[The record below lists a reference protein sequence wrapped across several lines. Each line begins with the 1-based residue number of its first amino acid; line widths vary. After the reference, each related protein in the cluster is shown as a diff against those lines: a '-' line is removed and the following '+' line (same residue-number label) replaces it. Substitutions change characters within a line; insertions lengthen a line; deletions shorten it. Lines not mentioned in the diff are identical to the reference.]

1 MSGGAG
7 ASGESGAS
15 IGLWRPDPAAV
26 REPQV
31 RGMRI
36 ERLLGEGGFGAV
48 WLAEQLEPVRRRI
61 ALKVLRATMPGP
73 RLRARFDAE
82 RQLLARME
90 HPGVARI
97 FDAGETDDGRLWF
110 AMEYVEGEPIDR
122 WCDRHRA
129 GLRARMGLLLQACTA
144 VQHAHS
150 KGVVHCD
157 LKPSNILVSEVDG
170 APVVKVIDFGVA
182 RVTSDTEALPTL
194 GSEAA
199 GPLGTLEFMAPE
211 QVRGSRD
218 ADTRTDVWALG
229 VVLYQQLCG
238 SLPFESRTLR
248 SGGIYAAAQMIS
260 DVDPDAPSGSLRA
273 AARRDPGG
281 ATRIAESRGLPWR
294 RLCAMTAPEL
304 DWIAMRCLEKD
315 PDRRYSGAAAL
326 ADDVARWLRDEP
338 VAAGPPNAALRL
350 RKFVRRHRLGV
361 AVGATAALGLLGAL
375 GGTGY
380 GLLQAQRNLALAEER
395 LARFERLRDFNASIL
410 SAVEPST
417 ARGMDTRLVRLMVD
431 SASSAIDTRFAD
443 DTAAASDVHRTV
455 GVAYRSI
462 GEWDQAESHL
472 RRSLELVRAQHGEGS
487 PHTLR
492 AQNDLGEVLLA
503 RGRIPDAAPLLES
516 THAARVAMLGPD
528 HPDSLVSLHN
538 LALLRDAQARLP
550 DAEAL
555 NSELVDRRAR
565 VLGPD
570 DDGTLRSRVNLA
582 DVQRQLGKRADALAN
597 LEQVVTV
604 RSARLGPDHP
614 ETLSARQ
621 SRALILRVS
630 GNGPAARAELEEIL
644 PLMTRVLGSAHS
656 DTISARHSAASIR
669 RDAGDV
675 AGAEAEFRELA
686 AALESTLGPDHVRT
700 LIVRNDLAAALEMQG
715 KLDEAEIVGRD
726 VLERYRRT
734 LGDSAPRT
742 MTATNNL
749 GYVYWAMGRH
759 AEAERHWTTA
769 AAGFE
774 KAVGPDHANT
784 IGARAAVARA
794 MLARGAPAEAR
805 SLVERVA
812 LNPPEGLSSARRL
825 QTVLVYGRILA
836 ALGEWP
842 AACDQFDR
850 AWALAGTDPTQQK
863 SVIEQVMPAMESA
876 ATEGGSESPS
886 VTPEGS
892 QPSIRSSGPS
902 GMVPDQ
908 IAIWRARAAAA
919 ASPKAAP

>member
-1 MSGGAG
+1 M
-7 ASGESGAS
+7 
-15 IGLWRPDPAAV
+15 GLWRRDAGAV
-26 REPQV
+26 REPV
-31 RGMRI
+31 VPGMRV

-48 WLAEQLEPVRRRI
+48 WLAEQQAPVRRRI

-97 FDAGETDDGRLWF
+97 YDAGETEDGRLWF

-122 WCDRHRA
+122 WCDRTRA
-129 GLRARMGLLLQACTA
+129 TLATRVELMLQACAA

-170 APVVKVIDFGVA
+170 SPVAKVIDFGVA
-182 RVTSDTEALPTL
+182 RVTSDTDALPTL

-211 QVRGSRD
+211 QVRGGRD

-229 VVLYQQLCG
+229 VVLYQQLRG
-238 SLPFESRTLR
+238 SLPFDSRTLR

-260 DVDPDAPSGSLRA
+260 DTEPNTPSGSLRA
-273 AARRDPGG
+273 AARRDQEG
-281 ATRIAESRGLPWR
+281 AVRVAAWRGLSWK

-315 PDRRYSGAAAL
+315 PERRYPGVASL
-326 ADDVARWLRDEP
+326 AEDLGRWMRDEP
-338 VAAGPPNAALRL
+338 VDAGPPNTALRL
-350 RKFVRRHRLGV
+350 RKFARRNRLGV
-361 AVGATAALGLLGAL
+361 AVGATAAMGVIAAL
-375 GGTGY
+375 AGTGY
-380 GLLQAQRNLALAEER
+380 GLLEANRNLSLAQER

-431 SASSAIDTRFAD
+431 SASREIDRRFAD
-443 DTAAASDVHRTV
+443 DTLAARDVHRTV

-462 GEWDQAESHL
+462 GEWDEAESHL
-472 RRSLELVRAQHGEGS
+472 RKALELVRADHGDAS
-487 PHTLR
+487 PNTLS

-503 RGRIPDAAPLLES
+503 RGKVPDAAPLLES
-516 THAARVAMLGPD
+516 THQARAALLGPD

-538 LALLRDAQARLP
+538 LTLLRDAQSRLT

-555 NSELVDRRAR
+555 GTELVERRSR

-570 DDGTLRSRVNLA
+570 ADGTLRSRANLA
-582 DVQRQLGKRADALAN
+582 DVQRQLGKRSDALAN
-597 LEQVVTV
+597 LDAVVAV
-604 RSARLGPDHP
+604 RTARLGDDHP

-630 GNGPAARAELEEIL
+630 GNPADARAELEAIL
-644 PLMTRVLGSAHS
+644 PLMQRVLGDSHT
-656 DTISARHSAASIR
+656 DTVSARHSAASIR
-669 RDAGDV
+669 RDTGDV
-675 AGAEAEFRELA
+675 AGAEIEFRQLA
-686 AALESTLGPDHVRT
+686 SILESTLGPDHVRT

-715 KLDEAEIVGRD
+715 KLDEAESIGRD

-759 AEAERHWTTA
+759 DDAERHWTVA

-794 MLARGAPAEAR
+794 MLARGAAAEAR
-805 SLVERVA
+805 PLVERTA
-812 LNPPEGLSSARRL
+812 LNPPDGLSTARRL
-825 QTVLVYGRILA
+825 QTILVYGRILA
-836 ALGEWP
+836 ALDEQS
-842 AACDQFDR
+842 AAQGQFER
-850 AWALAGTDPTQQK
+850 AWALAGDDRNQK
-863 SVIEQVMPAMESA
+863 AAIVEQVMASMPTLESEQ
-876 ATEGGSESPS
+876 AT
-886 VTPEGS
+886 V
-892 QPSIRSSGPS
+892 
-902 GMVPDQ
+902 
-908 IAIWRARAAAA
+908 WRTRAAEAGVEPA
-919 ASPKAAP
+919 QSSPAR

>member
-1 MSGGAG
+1 MSEGQGASVTSGETQQASGG
-7 ASGESGAS
+7 SGVSA
-15 IGLWRPDPAAV
+15 GLWRTAMSAP
-26 REPQV
+26 REPV
-31 RGMRI
+31 VPGMRI
-36 ERLLGEGGFGAV
+36 ERLIGEGGFGAV
-48 WLAEQLEPVRRRI
+48 WLAEQQEPVRRRI
-61 ALKVLRATMPGP
+61 ALKVLRAAMPGP

-97 FDAGETDDGRLWF
+97 YDAGETDDGRLWF

-122 WCDRHRA
+122 WCERHRA
-129 GLRARMGLLLQACTA
+129 TLRMRVELLLQACAA

-157 LKPSNILVSEVDG
+157 LKPSNILVSVIDG
-170 APVVKVIDFGVA
+170 APVAQVIDFGVA
-182 RVTSDTEALPTL
+182 RVTSDADTVPTL

-211 QVRGSRD
+211 QVRGGRE

-238 SLPFESRTLR
+238 TLPFDSRTLR
-248 SGGIYAAAQMIS
+248 SGGIYEAAQMIS
-260 DVDPDAPSGSLRA
+260 DTEPNTPSGSLRA
-273 AARRDPGG
+273 AARRDPEG
-281 ATRIAESRGLPWR
+281 AARIAAARDLSWR

-315 PDRRYSGAAAL
+315 PERRYSGVAAL
-326 ADDVARWLRDEP
+326 AEDLDRWLRDEP
-338 VAAGPPNAALRL
+338 VLAGPPNARLRL
-350 RKFVRRHRLGV
+350 RKFVRRNRIGV
-361 AVGATAALGLLGAL
+361 AVGATALAGLLAAL

-380 GLLQAQRNLALAEER
+380 GLLQAQRNLALAEEQ

-410 SAVEPST
+410 SAVAPST

-431 SASSAIDTRFAD
+431 SASAQIDRQFAD
-443 DTAAASDVHRTV
+443 DMTAASDVHRTV

-472 RRSLELVRAQHGEGS
+472 RRSLDLVRAAHGDGS
-487 PHTLR
+487 THTLR

-503 RGRIPDAAPLLES
+503 RGRVPDAVPLLET
-516 THAARVAMLGPD
+516 THAQRVAMFGPD

-538 LALLRDAQARLP
+538 LALLRDAQTRLT
-550 DAEAL
+550 DAESL
-555 NSELVDRRAR
+555 NIDLVERRSR

-570 DDGTLRSRVNLA
+570 ADGTLRSRVNLA
-582 DVQRQLGKRADALAN
+582 DVQRQLGKRAEALCNLDAVVAIRLAH
-597 LEQVVTV
+597 
-604 RSARLGPDHP
+604 LGEDHP
-614 ETLSARQ
+614 ETLAARQ

-630 GNGPAARAELEEIL
+630 GALEAARSELDAIMPTME
-644 PLMTRVLGSAHS
+644 RVLGETHT
-656 DTISARHSAASIR
+656 DTVSARHSAASIR
-669 RDAGDV
+669 RDSGDI
-675 AGAEAEFRELA
+675 ARAESEFRDLA
-686 AALESTLGPDHVRT
+686 RVLESTLGPDHVRT

-715 KLDEAEIVGRD
+715 KLDEAESIGRD

-759 AEAERHWTTA
+759 ADAERHWTIA
-769 AAGFE
+769 ADGFE

-794 MLARGAPAEAR
+794 MLARGAAAEAR
-805 SLVERVA
+805 PLVERVA
-812 LNPPEGLSSARRL
+812 LNPPEGLGSARQL
-825 QTVLVYGRILA
+825 QAILVYGRILA
-836 ALGEWP
+836 ATDEP
-842 AACDQFDR
+842 SAAHVQFER
-850 AWALAGTDPTQQK
+850 AWSLAGESSTQQAA
-863 SVIEQVMPAMESA
+863 VLEQVIA
-876 ATEGGSESPS
+876 ATPALEGDANAVWRTRAMAAGLQ
-886 VTPEGS
+886 VGTP
-892 QPSIRSSGPS
+892 P
-902 GMVPDQ
+902 
-908 IAIWRARAAAA
+908 
-919 ASPKAAP
+919 

>member
-1 MSGGAG
+1 MSGPEGAG
-7 ASGESGAS
+7 ES
-15 IGLWRPDPAAV
+15 IGLWRADGAGARAPEVP
-26 REPQV
+26 
-31 RGMRI
+31 GMRI

-61 ALKVLRATMPGP
+61 ALKVLRISMPGP

-97 FDAGETDDGRLWF
+97 YDAGETADGKLWF

-122 WCDRHRA
+122 WCDRHGA
-129 GLRARMGLLLQACTA
+129 ALRTRIGLLLQACAA

-170 APVVKVIDFGVA
+170 SPVVKVIDFGVS
-182 RVTSDTEALPTL
+182 RVTGDTEALPTL

-211 QVRGSRD
+211 QVRGGRD

-260 DVDPDAPSGSLRA
+260 DVEPLTPSASLRA
-273 AARRDPGG
+273 AARRDPEG
-281 ATRIAESRGLPWR
+281 ATRIAASRALAWR
-294 RLCAMTAPEL
+294 RLCALTAPEL

-315 PDRRYSGAAAL
+315 PERRYSGAAAL
-326 ADDVARWLRDEP
+326 GDDLARWMDDEP
-338 VAAGPPNAALRL
+338 VVAGPPNAGLRL
-350 RKFVRRHRLGV
+350 RKFIRRNRLGV
-361 AVGATAALGLLGAL
+361 AVGATAATGLVVAL
-375 GGTGY
+375 GGTAF
-380 GLLQAQRNLALAEER
+380 GLVQANRNLALAQTQ

-431 SASSAIDTRFAD
+431 SASAQIDRQFAD

-462 GEWDQAESHL
+462 GQWDDAESHL
-472 RRSLELVRAQHGEGS
+472 RRSLDLVRAEHGDKS
-487 PHTLR
+487 ASTLR

-503 RGRIPDAAPLLES
+503 RGRAQEAAPLLES

-538 LALLRDAQARLP
+538 LALLRDAQARLT

-555 NSELVDRRAR
+555 NVELVERRAR

-570 DDGTLRSRVNLA
+570 ADGTLRSRANLA

-597 LEQVVTV
+597 LDAVVAV
-604 RSARLGPDHP
+604 RIARLGEDHP

-630 GNGPAARAELEEIL
+630 GNGQAARAELDAIM
-644 PLMTRVLGSAHS
+644 PLMERVLGSSHA
-656 DTISARHSAASIR
+656 DTVSARHSAASIR
-669 RDAGDV
+669 RDSGDV
-675 AGAEAEFRELA
+675 AGAEVEFRDLA
-686 AALESTLGPDHVRT
+686 AILESTLGPDHVRT

-715 KLDEAEIVGRD
+715 KLDEAESVGRD

-759 AEAERHWTTA
+759 ADAERHWTIA
-769 AAGFE
+769 AEGFE

-784 IGARAAVARA
+784 IGAKAAVARA
-794 MLARGAPAEAR
+794 MVARGAASDAR
-805 SLVERVA
+805 ALVERVA
-812 LNPPEGLSSARRL
+812 LNPPDGLSAARRL
-825 QTVLVYGRILA
+825 QTILVYARILA
-836 ALGEWP
+836 AAQDRSG
-842 AACDQFDR
+842 AMAQFER
-850 AWALAGTDPTQQK
+850 AWVLAGEDAAQRAA
-863 SVIEQVMPAMESA
+863 VVEQV
-876 ATEGGSESPS
+876 
-886 VTPEGS
+886 
-892 QPSIRSSGPS
+892 
-902 GMVPDQ
+902 
-908 IAIWRARAAAA
+908 AAAVPELEGEDRTLWQSRA
-919 ASPKAAP
+919 SSAGVPWTASPQAP